1 MKLFNW
7 TNTRLVLMTGVVL
20 FLFSFTSKRNGHRK
34 LKKSE
39 VFFVGENT
47 LFIKQETV
55 NKLLIEYNE
64 NASSIEKIN

>member
-1 MKLFNW
+1 LDKYKIGAYDW
-7 TNTRLVLMTGVVL
+7 SRS

>member
-1 MKLFNW
+1 MVIEN
-7 TNTRLVLMTGVVL
+7 
-20 FLFSFTSKRNGHRK
+20 KRN
-34 LKKSE
+34 LI
-39 VFFVGENT
+39 FVGENT

>member
-7 TNTRLVLMTGVVL
+7 TNTRLVLMIESF
-20 FLFSFTSKRNGHRK
+20 FLFRLLRRNGHRK

-39 VFFVGENT
+39 VFFVKKT